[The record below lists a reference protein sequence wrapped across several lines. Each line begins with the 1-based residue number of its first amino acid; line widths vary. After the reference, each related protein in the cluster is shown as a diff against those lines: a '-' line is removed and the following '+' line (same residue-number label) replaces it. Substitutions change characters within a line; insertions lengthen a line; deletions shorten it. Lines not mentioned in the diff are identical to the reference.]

1 MNTHRHIA
9 LTAGLIYLAT
19 FATSFP
25 ALALKTAY
33 LEGSATASTAA
44 WGAVLEILLAA
55 TCVGTAVVLYPV
67 TRRVSETLALSF
79 VASRTI
85 EAAMILSGVL
95 ALMSVMTLR
104 TAGSAGAGA
113 GLVAL
118 HDWAFLLGPA
128 VMSAVNGLLLGTV
141 MLRGRLVPRIIPI
154 VGLIGAP
161 LLLASSVGVIFGA
174 WAQTSPVGMISAL
187 PIALWELSLGLWLT
201 LKGFSADATTSVPP
215 GRGHAQ
221 ILSSPR

>member
-1 MNTHRHIA
+1 MNTHRRIP
-9 LTAGLIYLAT
+9 LIGGLLYLGT

-33 LEGSATASTAA
+33 LEGSASASTAA

-67 TRRVSETLALSF
+67 TRKVSETLALGF
-79 VASRTI
+79 VMSRTI

-95 ALMSVMTLR
+95 ALMSVMTVR
-104 TAGSAGAGA
+104 GADGTGGEA
-113 GLVAL
+113 LIAL

-128 VMSAVNGLLLGTV
+128 FMSAVNGLLLGTIV
-141 MLRGRLVPRIIPI
+141 LRGRLVPRIIPA

-161 LLLASSVGVIFGA
+161 LLLASSVGVLFGA
-174 WAQTSPVGMISAL
+174 WTQTSPVGMLSAL
-187 PIALWELSLGLWLT
+187 LIAAWELALGLWLT
-201 LKGFSADATTSVPP
+201 FKGFRTDAATAAIAAPDAVRA
-215 GRGHAQ
+215 G
-221 ILSSPR
+221 